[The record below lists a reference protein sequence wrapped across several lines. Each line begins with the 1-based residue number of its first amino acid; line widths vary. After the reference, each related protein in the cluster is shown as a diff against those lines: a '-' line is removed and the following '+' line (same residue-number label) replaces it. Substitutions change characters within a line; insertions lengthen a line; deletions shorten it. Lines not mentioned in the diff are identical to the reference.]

1 MEIIFLISEETIDSI
16 IQYYKREDKIDVS
29 YSFLRCA
36 NHQAGLYFLKIT
48 GLKSLNKCGIA
59 PFFWNLSYNQVS
71 FLETTL
77 GVNHESQFVKVCW
90 RSKSGK
96 IYHLHDE
103 VDCNDVEFW
112 LEGVDVPLVYKQLYG
127 PTALPF
133 KLPPTHYQLV
143 IGSISISLDLKV
155 VLKEAQSQTIGQLAQ
170 NMDDF
175 IDGFN
180 AKSLKKDRKDGI
192 VHNWKTTTQGRNL
205 LVEMDLGSAG
215 SAFLKKMLK
224 WLNGFECVEKVVVGT
239 TADN

>member
-1 MEIIFLISEETIDSI
+1 M
-16 IQYYKREDKIDVS
+16 R
-29 YSFLRCA
+29 
-36 NHQAGLYFLKIT
+36 YFLCGDDLIDGRVKRLHELDGIIVSKSFIICADEQLFHNFLLTT
-48 GLKSLNKCGIA
+48 GVKNIKKCGLSGSVY
-59 PFFWNLSYNQVS
+59 NLTYDTISSY
-71 FLETTL
+71 ETNM
-77 GVNHESQFVKVCW
+77 GVNSHNQAVRICW

-170 NMDDF
+170 NMDNF

>member
-1 MEIIFLISEETIDSI
+1 MRYFLASEEMLDAHISSLLKYDNLEVTRSFLI
-16 IQYYKREDKIDVS
+16 
-29 YSFLRCA
+29 CA
-36 NHQAGLYFLKIT
+36 DEQLYHYFLKIT
-48 GLKSLNKCGIA
+48 GIKNTKKCG
-59 PFFWNLSYNQVS
+59 LSCSVYDLKYGKNSS
-71 FLETTL
+71 FETSM
-77 GVNHESQFVKVCW
+77 GVNYHNQAVRICW

-180 AKSLKKDRKDGI
+180 AKS
-192 VHNWKTTTQGRNL
+192 
-205 LVEMDLGSAG
+205 
-215 SAFLKKMLK
+215 
-224 WLNGFECVEKVVVGT
+224 
-239 TADN
+239 